1 MSIKAAI
8 IVKAGEVFASG
19 GGGSGGGDIV
29 IPGSGVGEVI
39 RDGAKT
45 FGVVQNVF
53 TVIGVCI
60 VFATLWKVIKAAML
74 AKPGEA
80 FKFFMGG
87 IVAAVCCFD
96 IAIPLG
102 LIQTFG
108 GVFRTAFDSLSK
120 ITGK

>member
-8 IVKAGEVFASG
+8 TVRAGELLASG
-19 GGGSGGGDIV
+19 NGNGGGGDIV
-29 IPGSGVGEVI
+29 IPGSGVGEIV

-60 VFATLWKVIKAAML
+60 VFVTLWKVIKAAML
-74 AKPGEA
+74 AKAGEA

-102 LIQTFG
+102 LIQTMG
-108 GVFRTAFDSLSK
+108 GVFRGAFDSLSK